1 MDFKTTLATLTAAAV
16 SFATLAQEQASEP
29 QRLRLGADVR
39 LRQEVWDDIPIPTET
54 PNITRGGYCNTL
66 RLRTRVFGAYD
77 LTENAMLNVRLAHMF
92 YETSAGP
99 ESFKWPDELS
109 LDNLNIA
116 FKDFAG
122 EGSRLVLGRQ
132 DIMLGSGR
140 LVFEGT
146 PLDASRTTF
155 FDGVFLHQPL
165 GEPFSADLFAV
176 YDKDEDP
183 LAVGNEHR
191 QLRGYSPSVDGRD
204 EAGVGAFLNG
214 TLLDGSL
221 TGSLYYVWKHE
232 TAARKAEGT
241 AVPNA
246 DIHTVGVLLRPKFS
260 DAISGEFE
268 YARQFDPADD
278 DGIDAT
284 LAYAG
289 LFLDIEECKIPS
301 SANGSIALFPKT
313 KIGIDCLYLSG
324 DDSDTE
330 RNEAFNP
337 IFSRYPFLSELMI
350 YCYDTEG
357 AGNWNNLIHPRA
369 TALAK
374 MGGHSLSLS
383 AGPVF
388 ADERNGAGG
397 GRRRGD
403 LYMAQWGF
411 PLFKG
416 KEGGF
421 GRTDGHL
428 RCEIFDPGD
437 YYTSNSTAYYLR
449 WEILVRF

>member
-1 MDFKTTLATLTAAAV
+1 MNTKTTLTALTALAV
-16 SFATLAQEQASEP
+16 SLAALAQDAATP
-29 QRLRLGADVR
+29 PRRLRLGADVR
-39 LRQEVWDDIPIPTET
+39 LRQEVWDNIPIPTED
-54 PNITRGGYCNTL
+54 PDVTRGGYNNTL
-66 RLRTRVFGAYD
+66 RLRTRVFGSCD
-77 LTENAMLNVRLAHMF
+77 LTESTTFNLRLAHMF
-92 YETSAGP
+92 YETVAGP

-109 LDNLNIA
+109 VDNLNVA
-116 FKDFAG
+116 FKDLGG

-165 GEPFSADLFAV
+165 GEPVSADLFAV
-176 YDKDEDP
+176 YGKDEDP
-183 LAVGNEHR
+183 LAVGNVHR
-191 QLRGYSPSVDGRD
+191 QLRGYSPAVDGRD

-221 TGSLYYVWKHE
+221 AGSLYYVWKHE
-232 TAARKAEGT
+232 TSARKADGT

-246 DIHTVGVLLRPKFS
+246 DIHTLGVLLRPKFS
-260 DAISGEFE
+260 DALSGEFE

-278 DGIDAT
+278 KGIDAT

-289 LFLDIEECKIPS
+289 LFLDVEEFKIPS
-301 SANGSIALFPKT
+301 SAEGSITLFPKT
-313 KIGIDCLYLSG
+313 RLGLDCLYLSG
-324 DDSDTE
+324 DDPDTTG
-330 RNEAFNP
+330 NEAFNP
-337 IFSRYPFLSELMI
+337 VFSRYPFLSELMI

-357 AGNWNNLIHPRA
+357 AGNWNNLIHPRV

-388 ADERNGAGG
+388 AEERNGAGG

-411 PLFKG
+411 PLLKG
-416 KEGGF
+416 AKGGY
-421 GRTDGHL
+421 GRTDGHI
-428 RCEIFDPGD
+428 RAEIFDPGD
-437 YYTSNSTAYYLR
+437 YYTADGTAYYLR
-449 WEILVRF
+449 WEVLVRF